1 MSLRFFAD
9 HCISNVVIQ
18 MLADSVVILK
28 AQELDSIL
36 ISLNGDFSDIVTYP
50 PANYKGVIALQMRN
64 HPEII
69 RQLMTRSKNYLSA
82 HTDMDYYKGNFRQ
95 TRLLM
100 VRVHLYPR
108 ALHLSRL
115 LRPALSPCRGRAG
128 ALQSLMNRGCSLWRQ
143 QCMNPC
149 RYSEYPAACRR
160 RLQADRTVLWGSAS
174 CCLRLSL
181 FGRNIIHSKDQP
193 VHLLRQSPVT
203 WDQSSGSVPAYP
215 RYPDL

>member
-69 RQLMTRSKNYLSA
+69 TQLMTRLKDYLSA
-82 HTDMDYYKGNFRQ
+82 HADMDYYKGK
-95 TRLLM
+95 LLLAEVHRIR
-100 VRVHLYPR
+100 VR
-108 ALHLSRL
+108 
-115 LRPALSPCRGRAG
+115 
-128 ALQSLMNRGCSLWRQ
+128 
-143 QCMNPC
+143 
-149 RYSEYPAACRR
+149 E
-160 RLQADRTVLWGSAS
+160 
-174 CCLRLSL
+174 
-181 FGRNIIHSKDQP
+181 
-193 VHLLRQSPVT
+193 
-203 WDQSSGSVPAYP
+203 
-215 RYPDL
+215 